1 MLTRVP
7 TARSDGHSELIVS
20 SYRSQSRDVY
30 LDCQEF
36 LEDALFEF
44 LGDQHGFDEAQ
55 QGSLLPITLRRQMSA
70 GLIRFA
76 TELLQQLR
84 IEVPLPALDI
94 PYLYTGV
101 SRHLTALVLDT
112 GQQYLAVF
120 FRRRAA

>member
-7 TARSDGHSELIVS
+7 TASPDSQSELIVG
-20 SYRSQSRDVY
+20 SYRSHSRDRY

-55 QGSLLPITLRRQMSA
+55 QDSMLPLTLRRQMSA

-101 SRHLTALVLDT
+101 SRHLAALVLDT

-120 FRRRAA
+120 FRRRAG